1 MANNNT
7 DMRTSQFSSSSDKTE
22 IGYGQLLN
30 ILLRRFVWFGGAVV
44 GTVGIAIALTLKED
58 PLYQSSMQLLVEPN
72 YRQTVDIT
80 NGQQQGR
87 RSSSSQTDY
96 ATQLNLMRSKSF
108 VEKTVEQLQSEYPEL
123 CDASAPLSECAD
135 GFQKALTLSQV
146 AEGDAK
152 TGIFKATFTGK
163 DPEVVQ
169 RFLEKLG
176 DVYLSYNKDQQEQRL
191 KRGLAL
197 VNQQIESVQE
207 NLAVSRQALKEFR
220 ESENLIDP
228 EQQSLTV
235 AESLRQIEQS
245 KVDVETEFL
254 DAQAKYNSLQDQ
266 LAADPQSA
274 MIASRLSQSSRYQ
287 QLLNALQ
294 ATELEL
300 EERRSLYAEADPG
313 VQDLVSRREGNIS
326 LLQSEV
332 ERVLGDI
339 PQQINLDETALL
351 TEGQLGEIELGLAAE
366 LVQATISLQRFKA
379 RKNGLE
385 QAAQQLKSE
394 LSKFPSLIA
403 EYDRIQPEAQ
413 IQQQSLEQ
421 LLQLRQELS
430 NELAQGG
437 FSWDIVEPSQLGE
450 QISPQPKQN
459 ILLGVVAGIFI
470 GGGLAFGREAID
482 TVVRTSD
489 ELKKQAA
496 LPLLGVIPEIPTRKA
511 DALLTILD
519 AERAPAD
526 SPALSQSQ
534 PFRDAV
540 DLIYK
545 TIQLTNSQSL
555 SSLLVTSA
563 LMGEGKTT
571 LSIGLALSAARSHQR
586 VLLIDANFRNPS
598 LHQYLGLLNVQGL
611 STLLH
616 PNLAR
621 WNKTKIS
628 PVSLSHSGTSVDVLL
643 AGAVP
648 EDPMRLLSSQQMRQ
662 VLEKAEANYDLVI
675 VDAPAISGLAD
686 GLQLASMCNASIIV
700 SRLDRITQADLTHT
714 TTMLDQVNT
723 IGIVANGHRESMRPM
738 KHYERNGSSK
748 LSKEPVMLWRS

>member
-1 MANNNT
+1 
-7 DMRTSQFSSSSDKTE
+7 MRTTQLSPSEEKSE

-30 ILLRRFVWFGGAVV
+30 ILLRRFVWFGGAIV
-44 GTVGIAIALTLKED
+44 GTVGIAIALTLRED
-58 PLYQSSMQLLVEPN
+58 PVYQSSMQLLVEPN

-108 VEKTVEQLQSEYPEL
+108 VEQTVEQLQGDYPEV
-123 CDASAPLSECAD
+123 CDPSEPLADCANS
-135 GFQKALTLSQV
+135 FQNALTLSQV
-146 AEGDAK
+146 SEGDAK
-152 TGIFKATFTGK
+152 TGIFKATFKGE
-163 DPEVVQ
+163 DPEIVQ
-169 RFLEKLG
+169 SFLENLG
-176 DVYLSYNKDQQEQRL
+176 DVYLSYNQEQQEQRL

-197 VNQQIESVQE
+197 VNQQIDSVQE
-207 NLAVSRQALKEFR
+207 SLAVSRQALKDFR

-235 AESLRQIEQS
+235 ADSLRQIEQS
-245 KVDVETEFL
+245 KVEVETQYL
-254 DAQAKYNSLQDQ
+254 DVQAEYTALQEQ
-266 LAADPQSA
+266 LSADPQSA

-294 ATELEL
+294 ETELAL
-300 EERRSLYAEADPG
+300 EQRRSLYAEADPG
-313 VQDLVSRREGNIS
+313 VQDLLSQRQGNVS
-326 LLQSEV
+326 LLQAEV
-332 ERVLGDI
+332 ERVLGDV
-339 PQQINLDETALL
+339 PAQVDLDETALL
-351 TEGQLGEIELGLAAE
+351 TEGQLSEIELGLVSN
-366 LVQATISLQRFKA
+366 LVQATVDLQSIRA
-379 RKNGLE
+379 RRSGLD
-385 QAAQQLKSE
+385 QAANQLRTE
-394 LSKFPSLIA
+394 LAKYPSLIA

-450 QISPQPKQN
+450 KISPQPKQN
-459 ILLGVVAGIFI
+459 IMLGVVAGVFL
-470 GGGLAFGREAID
+470 GGALAFGREAID

-489 ELKKQAA
+489 ELKKQVA

-511 DALLTILD
+511 DALLSMLD
-519 AERAPAD
+519 SERVPND
-526 SPALSQSQ
+526 SLSISQSQ

-545 TIQLTNSQSL
+545 TIQLTHSQPL

-563 LMGEGKTT
+563 LVEEGKTT

-598 LHQYLGLLNVQGL
+598 LHQYLGLLNIQGL
-611 STLLH
+611 STQLH
-616 PNLAR
+616 PNLSQ

-628 PVSLSHSGTSVDVLL
+628 PVSLSYSGTSVDVLL

-648 EDPMRLLSSQQMRQ
+648 EDPMSLLSSRQMRQ
-662 VLEKAEANYDLVI
+662 VLEKAEKTYDLVI

-686 GLQLASMCNASIIV
+686 GLQLASMCDASILV
-700 SRLDRITQADLTHT
+700 SRLDRITQTDLTHT
-714 TTMLDQVNT
+714 MAMLDQVNT
-723 IGIVANGHRESMRPM
+723 IGIVANGHRENHRSMRL
-738 KHYERNGSSK
+738 YERNGSSK
-748 LSKEPVMLWRS
+748 ISKEPAMLWRS

>member
-1 MANNNT
+1 
-7 DMRTSQFSSSSDKTE
+7 MRTTQLAPSEEKSE

-30 ILLRRFVWFGGAVV
+30 ILLRRFVWFGGAIVS
-44 GTVGIAIALTLKED
+44 TVAIAIALTLKED
-58 PLYQSSMQLLVEPN
+58 PVYQSSMQLLVEPN

-80 NGQQQGR
+80 SGQQQGR
-87 RSSSSQTDY
+87 RSSTSQTDY

-108 VEKTVEQLQSEYPEL
+108 VEQTVEQLRSDYPDVCEPSE
-123 CDASAPLSECAD
+123 PLADCAD
-135 GFQKALTLSQV
+135 SLQNALTLSQV

-152 TGIFKATFTGK
+152 TGIFKATFTGE
-163 DPEVVQ
+163 DPEIVQ
-169 RFLEKLG
+169 SFLESLG
-176 DVYLSYNKDQQEQRL
+176 NVYLNYNQEQQEQRL
-191 KRGLAL
+191 KRGLSL

-207 NLAVSRQALKEFR
+207 NLAVSREALKEFR

-245 KVDVETEFL
+245 KVEVETQYL
-254 DAQAKYNSLQDQ
+254 DVQAEYSALQEQ
-266 LAADPQSA
+266 LSADPQSA

-294 ATELEL
+294 ETELAL
-300 EERRSLYAEADPG
+300 EQRRSLYAEADPG
-313 VQDLVSRREGNIS
+313 VQDLLSQRQGNIS
-326 LLQSEV
+326 LLQAEV
-332 ERVLGDI
+332 ERVLGDV
-339 PQQINLDETALL
+339 PAQVNLDETALL
-351 TEGQLGEIELGLAAE
+351 TEGQLSEIELGLVSSLVQSTVNLQSIRARRNGLDQAANQLSAE
-366 LVQATISLQRFKA
+366 LAKY
-379 RKNGLE
+379 
-385 QAAQQLKSE
+385 
-394 LSKFPSLIA
+394 PSLIA
-403 EYDRIQPEAQ
+403 EYDRIKPEAQ

-450 QISPQPKQN
+450 KISPQPKQN
-459 ILLGVVAGIFI
+459 IMLGVVAGIFI
-470 GGGLAFGREAID
+470 GGVLAFGREAID

-489 ELKKQAA
+489 QLKKQVA

-511 DALLTILD
+511 DALLSMLD
-519 AERAPAD
+519 SERIPND
-526 SPALSQSQ
+526 SLAISQSQ

-545 TIQLTNSQSL
+545 TIQLTHSQPL

-563 LMGEGKTT
+563 LAEEGKTT

-598 LHQYLGLLNVQGL
+598 LHQYLGLLNIQGL
-611 STLLH
+611 STQLH
-616 PNLAR
+616 PNLSH

-628 PVSLSHSGTSVDVLL
+628 PVSLSYSGTSVDVLL

-648 EDPMRLLSSQQMRQ
+648 EDPMSLLSSVQMRQ
-662 VLEKAEANYDLVI
+662 VLEKAEKTYDLVI

-686 GLQLASMCNASIIV
+686 GLQLASMCDASILV
-700 SRLDRITQADLTHT
+700 SRLDQITQTDLTHAMA
-714 TTMLDQVNT
+714 MLDQVNT
-723 IGIVANGHRESMRPM
+723 IGIVANGHRESHRSMRL
-738 KHYERNGSSK
+738 YERNGSSK